1 MARKP
6 AVELAKEWLEHA
18 EEGDAEGMAS
28 LLADDALFYASQIRG
43 RRFKGRDEIETYLR
57 DSGFEATGY
66 CYTAVDAEYDVV
78 TVSLRR
84 HLPGRGLAD
93 STLAMVFKSDGDEI
107 FCIDAFASADQ
118 ALRSLRARCPPQPQT
133 AGRSARLD
141 RRGLPCA

>member
-43 RRFKGRDEIETYLR
+43 RRFKGRHEIESYLSE
-57 DSGFEATGY
+57 SGFEATGY
-66 CYTAVDAEYDVV
+66 SYTAVDAAYAVV

-93 STLAMVFKSDGDEI
+93 STLAMVFKADGGEI
-107 FCIDAFASADQ
+107 VCLDAFASADA
-118 ALRSLRARCPPQPQT
+118 ALASLSSR
-133 AGRSARLD
+133 
-141 RRGLPCA
+141 